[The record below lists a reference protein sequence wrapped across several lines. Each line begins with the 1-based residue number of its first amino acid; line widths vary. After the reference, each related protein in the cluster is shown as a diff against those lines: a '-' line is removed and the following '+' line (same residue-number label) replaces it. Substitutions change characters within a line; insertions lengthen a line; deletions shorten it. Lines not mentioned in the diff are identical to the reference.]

1 MFRVSATSDRKAS
14 YAPCDRA
21 EYCLQFMCVN
31 VFRKAW
37 CSLAASLSCLFRRNV
52 PSVGHIRSEGLIRS
66 VRQGRILPPIHVRKR
81 LQEGLVLVSCVTL
94 LLVSQ
99 ECSECRPHRL
109 LVLNREAAPAYQ
121 RLRASSTLIEVQ
133 NPVWLVAVFLKVL
146 FQVIKRSSQPAFS
159 VCRSFLFWI

>member
-1 MFRVSATSDRKAS
+1 M
-14 YAPCDRA
+14 
-21 EYCLQFMCVN
+21 
-31 VFRKAW
+31 
-37 CSLAASLSCLFRRNV
+37 RRHEHFIALIHLRPIFVWEQIGYVVRPYGNMAK
-52 PSVGHIRSEGLIRS
+52 GANKGLIRS